1 MQVPARRSSTAKF
14 LVSMAIL
21 FGSLCSTVIVP
32 AVATYPFG
40 GTTDLRLAC
49 GMGRTENPPS
59 MAVYEAAGL
68 DPETAFRYL
77 DASLT
82 SVLGR
87 VDCTYRDESGEVFW
101 TDRMTLVPAPLMAAM
116 WLTVIASAAAAWRSR
131 PRRWSGVADKTDR
144 RGDAQGRAERQ
155 RAQGAV

>member
-1 MQVPARRSSTAKF
+1 
-14 LVSMAIL
+14 MAIL

-49 GMGRTENPPS
+49 EMGRTENPPS

-87 VDCTYRDESGEVFW
+87 VDCTYRDKSGEVFW
-101 TDRMTLVPAPLMAAM
+101 TNRMTLVPAPLMATM

-131 PRRWSGVADKTDR
+131 PWWWRGVTDKTDR
-144 RGDAQGRAERQ
+144 RGVAQGRSERQ
-155 RAQGAV
+155 RVQGAV